1 MPPIAADF
9 SSGVGDGRALEW
21 FESGADGL
29 QAPEQRS
36 LSLRVQAA
44 RLEGLALAMP
54 SLGLK
59 LLDREFSLA
68 TDRAVSR
75 RIRKR
80 FEEKRKKPGFG
91 DEPPA
96 FGDISWA
103 TRMNR
108 PDLVEKH
115 VEEGIHVNVTRW
127 SGFMPLHRAAGEGNT
142 EALEKLIELGAIV
155 EPKTY
160 ATWDTPL
167 HLACANGH
175 HDAAVALLKAGA
187 RWDCLNKAKL
197 TPEMVAAK
205 NGRRQMALK
214 LASAYREIKI
224 ERDHKYILE
233 LRAQSAAR
241 SSRGSRGSFSDR
253 SEADE
258 TPAKAGSNTN

>member
-1 MPPIAADF
+1 M
-9 SSGVGDGRALEW
+9 L
-21 FESGADGL
+21 
-29 QAPEQRS
+29 
-36 LSLRVQAA
+36 
-44 RLEGLALAMP
+44 
-54 SLGLK
+54 
-59 LLDREFSLA
+59 
-68 TDRAVSR
+68 
-75 RIRKR
+75 
-80 FEEKRKKPGFG
+80 
-91 DEPPA
+91 
-96 FGDISWA
+96 
-103 TRMNR
+103 TRN
-108 PDLVEKH
+108 
-115 VEEGIHVNVTRW
+115 
-127 SGFMPLHRAAGEGNT
+127 
-142 EALEKLIELGAIV
+142 GAIV

>member
-1 MPPIAADF
+1 
-9 SSGVGDGRALEW
+9 
-21 FESGADGL
+21 
-29 QAPEQRS
+29 
-36 LSLRVQAA
+36 
-44 RLEGLALAMP
+44 MP

-142 EALEKLIELGAIV
+142 EALEKLLLHRLGA
-155 EPKTY
+155 
-160 ATWDTPL
+160 ARDGAL
-167 HLACANGH
+167 HDGTQRRVLVRRALSHASQRLAQPQLVRIARNSTEQRLSQFARRRKGCAV
-175 HDAAVALLKAGA
+175 D
-187 RWDCLNKAKL
+187 
-197 TPEMVAAK
+197 
-205 NGRRQMALK
+205 RR
-214 LASAYREIKI
+214 
-224 ERDHKYILE
+224 
-233 LRAQSAAR
+233 
-241 SSRGSRGSFSDR
+241 
-253 SEADE
+253 
-258 TPAKAGSNTN
+258 

>member
-1 MPPIAADF
+1 
-9 SSGVGDGRALEW
+9 
-21 FESGADGL
+21 
-29 QAPEQRS
+29 
-36 LSLRVQAA
+36 
-44 RLEGLALAMP
+44 MP

-115 VEEGIHVNVTRW
+115 VEEGIHVNATRW

-258 TPAKAGSNTN
+258 TPAKAGRNTN